1 MNHTYEYR
9 DFNIDVSVE
18 AGFSWNAGPLAS
30 GSVRF
35 VAIVKI
41 RQVGAATARF
51 SPVRFGDSGGKPLA
65 SEADAL
71 MGGYGAGRR
80 MVDDLLTS

>member
-9 DFNIDVSVE
+9 GFNIDVSVE
-18 AGFSWNAGPLAS
+18 ADFSRNAGPVAS
-30 GSVRF
+30 GSVGF
-35 VAIVKI
+35 AAIVKI
-41 RQVGAATARF
+41 RQVGAAAARF
-51 SPVRFGDSGGKPLA
+51 SPVRFGEAGGKPFA

-71 MGGYGAGRR
+71 MGGFGAGRR